1 MTLVADTMSS
11 KPGGLDTAVGANGAA
26 RQTSANHDAR
36 AQTEKSN
43 SKDAQREA
51 KDILEQQIHF
61 QDYNASFLDLYESAT
76 VFDLVL
82 IGVSTVAAI
91 IAGALHPTAPIVN
104 AYLVEFLAR
113 ARTEGDAVAAPLQQ
127 FTLYYVYIFSLS
139 LATWTVANS
148 GFSYSASRITRS
160 IRSQYLAAVLRQNIA
175 IFDAGGT
182 EDILANLT
190 TNADSIQ
197 NALSSKLA
205 ITIAALGNLAGTVAV
220 CYVLDPVLARILSW
234 SFVVGTLVLILT
246 GKATARYSVRS
257 IEHSSAGTA
266 VVDEAFGAIKTTTA
280 LGLQKQVYS
289 AYMRCVESSSKDGF
303 LLKML
308 TSCMVSL
315 CASSGYINVALG
327 FWQGS
332 MRLAN
337 GVTPFRNIVAIA
349 IVLKSAAF
357 VVFNVGSNLEAF
369 QMTVAVMS
377 RIHRIVRRRSPIDV
391 SSTQGQSSENMD
403 GTIAFKHVSHVYPHR
418 QNVTVLDDVSITF
431 PAGKT
436 VALVGPSGSGK
447 SSIASLI
454 MQFYRPVA
462 GTITIDGTDIS
473 AFNLRSIRQK
483 LRLVSQE
490 PFLFNTTIFRNIEYG
505 LLGDEAKCLSLE
517 QKTKLVH
524 EAAKAAQ
531 IHDSIVNDLPQGYD
545 TLAGERGSKL
555 SGGQV
560 QRIAIARAIV
570 GRPRVLIL
578 DEATSALDGET
589 ESKVLVSLKE
599 KCQNCTVVVIAHR
612 LSTIRDADKIVV
624 LQAGRLVEEGK
635 HDDLIHAGSVYSSL
649 WNAQQA
655 ADTND
660 VGIVTDSDS
669 PGDLSSR
676 REGGHG
682 NAHGEDLSLQGGREP
697 DAKQDKV
704 PSLLSLLKLA
714 WKLNRQDRWL
724 AFLGLTCSLVAGLE
738 EPMSAILFGKTV
750 TALSQPLSG
759 STKVSMVSAVT
770 EYAGLFCALAL
781 ASFVFLGAEGI
792 IFAWCS
798 ERMLHRARGM
808 ALQQLLRMD
817 MSFFDRPGNSAGSL
831 SCFLS
836 DSIQDLAG
844 ISGSAL
850 SVILLCSST
859 ALCGI
864 ITAMVFG
871 WKLASLCLLLYPAL
885 AASGYFGEWL
895 VGEFEGH
902 SSSFSNEAVE
912 LASESLQGIRTVA
925 ALSREDALLAE
936 FDASLHASRS
946 RSLKAY
952 VKTSF
957 LYAMAQAIY
966 YAGMALTFWYGS
978 KLVIRHEYSLDQFIV
993 VQSSMLMGAYSA
1005 GLVFSWTPSIGKAKH
1020 AAARLQMLMS
1030 ETSSETEIQS
1040 QPPVT
1045 AKGGD
1050 FSKYEAKV
1058 SVADSMNG
1066 CIDFDSVT
1074 FAYPARPNTQVLRSI
1089 TLSIPGGANVAFVGQ
1104 TGSGKSTIVSLI
1116 QRFYNPTD
1124 GQIRIGGTAIS
1135 SFPVSDYRRCIGYV
1149 SQDPILSSGSIRT
1162 NLLAGLVDNDEAN
1175 SIPSDSVLAE
1185 VCQQADIYD
1194 LIQSLPDGFDT
1205 SIGTRGMQLSVGQ
1218 KQRLAM
1224 ARALLRR
1231 PRILLLD
1238 EATSS
1243 LDCLSES
1250 SIQEVL
1256 EKSSKGRTTIS
1267 ITHRLRTVTK
1277 ADRIYFLNKG
1287 RIVEE
1292 GSHSELMRRRGE
1304 YYSMYIA
1311 SNTGDKGLDTVAGI
1325 S

>member
-1 MTLVADTMSS
+1 MSS
-11 KPGGLDTAVGANGAA
+11 SNPGGLDTANGANGAS
-26 RQTSANHDAR
+26 RQASANHDAK
-36 AQTEKSN
+36 AQTKKSN
-43 SKDAQREA
+43 SEDAQREA

-61 QDYNASFLDLYESAT
+61 QDYKASFLDLYESAT

-104 AYLVEFLAR
+104 ACLVEFLAR
-113 ARTEGDAVAAPLQQ
+113 ARTEGDAVAAPLHQ
-127 FTLYYVYIFSLS
+127 FTLYYVYIFFLS

-190 TNADSIQ
+190 TNADLIQ

-205 ITIAALGNLAGTVAV
+205 ITIAAFGNLAGTVAV
-220 CYVLDPVLARILSW
+220 CHALDSVLARILSW

-257 IEHSSAGTA
+257 IEHSSAGAA

-280 LGLQKQVYS
+280 LGLQKQVYN

-315 CASSGYINVALG
+315 CASSGYVNVALG

-332 MRLAN
+332 VRLAN

-369 QMTVAVMS
+369 QMTVAVMG
-377 RIHRIVRRRSPIDV
+377 RIHRIMRRGSPIDI
-391 SSTQGQSSENMD
+391 SSTQGQSSENID

-418 QNVTVLDDVSITF
+418 QNVTVLNDVNITF

-447 SSIASLI
+447 SSVASLI

-473 AFNLRSIRQK
+473 AFNLKSIRQK

-531 IHDSIVNDLPQGYD
+531 IHDFIVDNLPRGYD

-555 SGGQV
+555 SGGQI

-599 KCQNCTVVVIAHR
+599 SCQNCTVVVIAHR

-635 HDDLIHAGSVYSSL
+635 HNDLINAGSIYSSL
-649 WNAQQA
+649 WNAQQ
-655 ADTND
+655 T

-669 PGDLSSR
+669 PGDSSSR

-682 NAHGEDLSLQGGREP
+682 NHHGEDLSLQGGREP
-697 DAKQDKV
+697 DAKQDRV
-704 PSLLSLLKLA
+704 PSLVSLLKLA
-714 WKLNRQDRWL
+714 WQLNRQDRWL
-724 AFLGLTCSLVAGLE
+724 AFLGLACSLVAGLE

-759 STKVSMVSAVT
+759 SAKVFMVSIVT
-770 EYAGLFCALAL
+770 EYAGLFCALAF

-798 ERMLHRARGM
+798 ERMLLRARGM

-831 SCFLS
+831 SCFLAS
-836 DSIQDLAG
+836 SIQDLAG

-864 ITAMVFG
+864 ITGMVFG
-871 WKLASLCLLLYPAL
+871 GKLASLCLLLYPAL

-895 VGEFEGH
+895 VGELEGH

-936 FDASLHASRS
+936 FDALLHASRS
-946 RSLKAY
+946 RSLKAS
-952 VKTSF
+952 VQTSF

-978 KLVIRHEYSLDQFIV
+978 KLIIRHEYSLNQFIV
-993 VQSSMLMGAYSA
+993 VQSCMLMSAYSA

-1020 AAARLQMLMS
+1020 AAARLHMLMS

-1040 QPPVT
+1040 QPSVT
-1045 AKGGD
+1045 ARGDD
-1050 FSKYEAKV
+1050 FSKDEAKV
-1058 SVADSMNG
+1058 SVVADSMND
-1066 CIDFDSVT
+1066 CIDFDSVA
-1074 FAYPARPNTQVLRSI
+1074 FAYPARPNTQVLTNI
-1089 TLSIPGGANVAFVGQ
+1089 TLSIPGGANVAFVGP

-1124 GQIRIGGTAIS
+1124 GQIRIGGIAVS
-1135 SFPVSDYRRCIGYV
+1135 SFPISDYRCCIGYV
-1149 SQDPILSSGSIRT
+1149 SQDPILLSGSIRT

-1243 LDCLSES
+1243 LDSLSES
-1250 SIQEVL
+1250 SIQGVL

-1292 GSHSELMRRRGE
+1292 GSHSELMGRRGE

-1311 SNTGDKGLDTVAGI
+1311 SNTGD
-1325 S
+1325 